1 MVNPMNSATPTLPQ
15 APCSINA
22 GEQAVLLENC
32 TFCWPGQ
39 QEEPLRIP
47 LFCVGKGETVFLS
60 GPSGGGKST
69 LLSLISGILQP
80 TSGSVRVNGTR
91 VDALPRFARDSFRGD
106 TIGLIFQQFNLVPH
120 LSMLDNVLLPCRFS
134 PKRATRATEKDG
146 SPEQSAQRLLER
158 LGLGPELWRK
168 SVARLSVGQ
177 QQRVAAA
184 RALVGS
190 PPLVMADEPTSAL
203 DAERRADFLHLLLRE
218 SAEAGSSLLFVSH
231 DLSLA
236 DFFERQVRLAEIN
249 IADASK
255 ANTGTIQQGETA

>member
-1 MVNPMNSATPTLPQ
+1 
-15 APCSINA
+15 
-22 GEQAVLLENC
+22 
-32 TFCWPGQ
+32 
-39 QEEPLRIP
+39 
-47 LFCVGKGETVFLS
+47 
-60 GPSGGGKST
+60 
-69 LLSLISGILQP
+69 
-80 TSGSVRVNGTR
+80 
-91 VDALPRFARDSFRGD
+91 
-106 TIGLIFQQFNLVPH
+106 
-120 LSMLDNVLLPCRFS
+120 MLDNVLLPCRFS

-168 SVARLSVGQ
+168 SVTRLSVGQ

-236 DFFERQVRLAEIN
+236 DFFERRVRLAEIN
-249 IADASK
+249 LADASRADK
-255 ANTGTIQQGETA
+255 GTIPQGETA

>member
-1 MVNPMNSATPTLPQ
+1 MNAD
-15 APCSINA
+15 
-22 GEQAVLLENC
+22 EQAVLLENC

-39 QEEPLRIP
+39 KETTLRIP
-47 LFCVGKGETVFLS
+47 LFRVGKGDTVFLS

-69 LLSLISGILQP
+69 LLSLIAGILQP
-80 TSGSVRVNGTR
+80 ASGSVRVNGIRMDT
-91 VDALPRFARDSFRGD
+91 LPRFARDSFRGD

-134 PKRATRATEKDG
+134 PKRTARATERDG

-168 SVARLSVGQ
+168 SATRLSVGQ

-203 DAERRADFLHLLLRE
+203 DAERRAEFLHLLLRE

-236 DFFERQVRLAEIN
+236 DFFERRVRLAEIN
-249 IADASK
+249 IADASRADK
-255 ANTGTIQQGETA
+255 GTASQGETA

>member
-1 MVNPMNSATPTLPQ
+1 M
-15 APCSINA
+15 PCSTNA
-22 GEQAVLLENC
+22 GEKAVLLENC

-39 QEEPLRIP
+39 KEETLHIP
-47 LFCVGKGETVFLS
+47 MFSVDKGETVFLS

-69 LLSLISGILQP
+69 LLSLIAGILQP
-80 TSGSVRVNGTR
+80 ASGSVRVNGIR
-91 VDALPRFARDSFRGD
+91 VDTLPRFARDSFRGD
-106 TIGLIFQQFNLVPH
+106 TVGLIFQQFNLVPH

-134 PKRATRATEKDG
+134 PIRTTRAAEKDG

-203 DAERRADFLHLLLRE
+203 DAERRADFLRLLLRE
-218 SAEAGSSLLFVSH
+218 SADAGSSLLFVSH

-236 DFFERQVRLAEIN
+236 DFFERRVRLAEIN
-249 IADASK
+249 LADASRADK
-255 ANTGTIQQGETA
+255 GTIPQGETE

>member
-1 MVNPMNSATPTLPQ
+1 M
-15 APCSINA
+15 NA

-39 QEEPLRIP
+39 KEETLRIP
-47 LFCVGKGETVFLS
+47 MFSVGKGETVFLS

-69 LLSLISGILQP
+69 LLSLIAGILQP
-80 TSGSVRVNGTR
+80 ASGSVRVNGIR
-91 VDALPRFARDSFRGD
+91 VDTLPRFARDSFRGD

-158 LGLGPELWRK
+158 LCLGPELWRK
-168 SVARLSVGQ
+168 SVTRLSVGQ

-203 DAERRADFLHLLLRE
+203 DAERRADFLHLLLRQ

-236 DFFERQVRLAEIN
+236 DFFERRVRLAEIN
-249 IADASK
+249 LADATRAGK
-255 ANTGTIQQGETA
+255 GTIPQGETA

>member
-1 MVNPMNSATPTLPQ
+1 M
-15 APCSINA
+15 NA

-39 QEEPLRIP
+39 KEETLRIP
-47 LFCVGKGETVFLS
+47 TFSVGKGETVFLS

-69 LLSLISGILQP
+69 LLSLIAGILQP
-80 TSGSVRVNGTR
+80 ASGSVRVNGIR
-91 VDALPRFARDSFRGD
+91 VDTLPRFARDSFRGD
-106 TIGLIFQQFNLVPH
+106 TIGLIFQQFNLVLH

-168 SVARLSVGQ
+168 SVTRLSVGQ

-184 RALVGS
+184 RALVGFT
-190 PPLVMADEPTSAL
+190 P
-203 DAERRADFLHLLLRE
+203 
-218 SAEAGSSLLFVSH
+218 AGH
-231 DLSLA
+231 
-236 DFFERQVRLAEIN
+236 
-249 IADASK
+249 
-255 ANTGTIQQGETA
+255 G

>member
-1 MVNPMNSATPTLPQ
+1 MNSVMPPSQ
-15 APCSINA
+15 APCSTNA

-39 QEEPLRIP
+39 KEETLRIP
-47 LFCVGKGETVFLS
+47 LFSVDKGETVFLS

-69 LLSLISGILQP
+69 LLSLIAGILQP
-80 TSGSVRVNGTR
+80 ASGCVRVNGIR
-91 VDALPRFARDSFRGD
+91 VDTLPRFARDSFRGD

-134 PKRATRATEKDG
+134 PIRATRAREKDG
-146 SPEQSAQRLLER
+146 SSEQSAQRLLER
-158 LGLGPELWRK
+158 LGFGPELWRK
-168 SVARLSVGQ
+168 SVTRLSVGQ

-203 DAERRADFLHLLLRE
+203 DAERRADFLRLLLRE

-236 DFFERQVRLAEIN
+236 DFFERRVQLAEIN
-249 IADASK
+249 IADASMADK
-255 ANTGTIQQGETA
+255 GTNPQGETA